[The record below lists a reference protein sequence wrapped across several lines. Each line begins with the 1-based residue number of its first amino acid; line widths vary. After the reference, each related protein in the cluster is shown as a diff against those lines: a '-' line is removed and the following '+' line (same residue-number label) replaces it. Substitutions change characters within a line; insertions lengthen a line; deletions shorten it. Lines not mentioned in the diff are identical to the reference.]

1 MSPEIANGQPD
12 PPPPLPPQAPGAPQE
27 SPQAD
32 DQPAD
37 AVGATAETA
46 TPSAHGPAFPV
57 PPPPIAPLERQPSVV
72 ERAEA
77 DEEPYTIPTP
87 STICPYLALRDDSA
101 TAAAYAREDHVCT
114 RTGAAAAIHERY
126 QTTFCIGDQFQFRT
140 CQVFVGKREQPPG
153 PAPSWTA
160 IGRRLR
166 NRVPLP
172 ATPLQWALLGLFVVL
187 VPAVLGTVV
196 ALMSDDEDDLGIVAT
211 VDETSAIDATAP
223 ADDPSPAAESA
234 AAAQEPAGEGSSTE
248 EAAPADT
255 ADVDAATPAAAVA
268 AEEQLTPLEQL
279 EAWPVIQ
286 EWTVR
291 SGDSVAAIAREF
303 GTTIEAIAI
312 YNQLDDPGRIF
323 EGQVLD
329 VPIGFALDLAEPET
343 SEEPVEPTPAAPI
356 DPFVAAIVALP
367 PAVVEAVRAWPNQI
381 PWPVQEGDLLSDL
394 ASEFGTSVEAIA
406 VLNGI
411 TNPNQIA
418 VGTVLNIPVAFSVD
432 TVVPQPAAEAAPTE
446 EPPAEGDSGSETPAP
461 DDGA

>member
-12 PPPPLPPQAPGAPQE
+12 PPPPLPPQAPEAPPE
-27 SPQAD
+27 SPQAND
-32 DQPAD
+32 SPAD
-37 AVGATAETA
+37 AVGATVA
-46 TPSAHGPAFPV
+46 TEAPSAHETALPV
-57 PPPPIAPLERQPSVV
+57 PPPPIAPFEQQPSVI

-114 RTGAAAAIHERY
+114 RTGAVAAIHKRY
-126 QTTFCIGDQFQFRT
+126 QTMFCIGDQSQFRT
-140 CQVFVGKREQPPG
+140 CQVFAGKRERPPG

-172 ATPLQWALLGLFVVL
+172 ATNLQWALLGLFVVL

-196 ALMSDDEDDLGIVAT
+196 ALMSDDEESLGIVAT
-211 VDETSAIDATAP
+211 VDEASAIDATAP
-223 ADDPSPAAESA
+223 ADDPSPAAESV
-234 AAAQEPAGEGSSTE
+234 AAAQEPADEGSSTE

-286 EWTVR
+286 KWTVR

-303 GTTIEAIAI
+303 GTTIEAITV

-329 VPIGFALDLAEPET
+329 VPIGFALELSEPEI
-343 SEEPVEPTPAAPI
+343 SEAPVEPTPAAPI
-356 DPFVAAIVALP
+356 DPFGAAIASLP
-367 PAVVEAVRAWPNQI
+367 PEVVEAVRAWPNKI
-381 PWPVQEGDLLSDL
+381 PWTVQDGDSLSVL
-394 ASEFGTSVEAIA
+394 AQEFGTSVEAIA

-411 TNPNQIA
+411 TNTNQIA
-418 VGTVLNIPVAFSVD
+418 VGAVLDIPVAFSVEA
-432 TVVPQPAAEAAPTE
+432 VPPQPEVEAAPTE
-446 EPPAEGDSGSETPAP
+446 EPPAEGDSGSEAPAP